1 MAEDGQHAQYGRG
14 EPLGASYRLVELL
27 GTGASGEVWRT
38 EHTATGEQFAAKLLR
53 AELAA
58 EPDVV
63 ERFVRE
69 RSVLLALRH
78 PSIVRVRDLVVEGD
92 RLAIV
97 MDLVRGGSA
106 RDLLLAVGTLPPADA
121 LTITAETLDALA
133 AAHEQNVSHRDVKPD
148 NVLLDS
154 AWTAGRTGDVRVS
167 DFGIA
172 SVVAE
177 RDRKTTGLLGTPQYM
192 APESISQGRSGPAS
206 DVYGAGVMLYELL
219 SGRTPFAG
227 PGTDFAVAYR
237 HVTSTPPR
245 LDVPDALWSTLSSL
259 LAKDPAARPSA
270 VDAAATLRR
279 LARSLRD
286 APALPRAD
294 DPDSFDEVER
304 PATVVRGG
312 SGAAGGAGGVGGG
325 ALSAGA
331 SPAGAGDGDAGSA
344 LAAVD
349 AGPEPELG
357 QAGSQT
363 VIRPLARPPVAVDA
377 GPEPEPP
384 RRRFRRPD
392 WLTNRMLA
400 LGVVGVVLVVVL
412 VVAAVVWLPG
422 AGRKGPPTGAGT
434 AQAASAY
441 QQDRPLPT
449 GLTTTR
455 KAVVDP
461 QAGSVEVS
469 ITYSAQTAPLSG
481 PLLEVL
487 PGADEDADCPAVTWS
502 GEGVTAKR
510 NQPSLT
516 GVDTACAWSLTGVE
530 IEAGGSVTVQASV
543 PQDVVAASGSGDA
556 GSGGTGAGGSG
567 TGGSG
572 SGGSGSGG
580 SGLQEW
586 LDAVGEATTAAVTD
600 QEVTGTAYPVQRLQG
615 VDVRTPDRTVSQTTL
630 PVTLVPVWPS
640 GADELNPLYRSP
652 SAGKPSEMLTDVAG
666 GESGVRFADGC
677 SGALAVSSDGLV
689 VTALSVAPS
698 CTVRA
703 TVGNFTNLESQP
715 FGITT
720 RD

>member
-1 MAEDGQHAQYGRG
+1 MAQDGQHSQYGRG

-69 RSVLLALRH
+69 RSVLLALEH

-97 MDLVRGGSA
+97 MDLVGGGSA
-106 RDLLLAVGTLPPADA
+106 RDLLLAVGTLPPRDA
-121 LTITAETLDALA
+121 LTVTAETLDALA
-133 AAHEQNVSHRDVKPD
+133 AAHGQGVSHRDVKPD
-148 NVLLDS
+148 NVLLDHE
-154 AWTAGRTGDVRVS
+154 WTAGSTGDVRVS

-192 APESISQGRSGPAS
+192 APESISQGRSGPAA

-245 LDVPDALWSTLSSL
+245 LDVPDALWAALSSL

-294 DPDSFDEVER
+294 DPESFDEIER

-312 SGAAGGAGGVGGG
+312 SGAAGAAGGG
-325 ALSAGA
+325 AGTSSADAGA
-331 SPAGAGDGDAGSA
+331 SPAGAADGDAGSA
-344 LAAVD
+344 LAAAD
-349 AGPEPELG
+349 AAGPEPELG

-363 VIRPLARPPVAVDA
+363 VIRPLARPPVAVVTA
-377 GPEPEPP
+377 EPEPP

-422 AGRKGPPTGAGT
+422 AGRKGPATGTGT

-461 QAGSVEVS
+461 QAGTVEVS

-543 PQDVVAASGSGDA
+543 PQDVVAA
-556 GSGGTGAGGSG
+556 
-567 TGGSG
+567 GGSG

-580 SGLQEW
+580 TGLQEW
-586 LDAVGEATTAAVTD
+586 LDAVGAATTAAVTD

>member
-1 MAEDGQHAQYGRG
+1 VAQDGQHAQYGRG

-133 AAHEQNVSHRDVKPD
+133 AAHEQDVSHRDVKPD
-148 NVLLDS
+148 NVLLD
-154 AWTAGRTGDVRVS
+154 AEWTAGATGDVRVS

-245 LDVPDALWSTLSSL
+245 LDVPDALWSALSSF

-286 APALPRAD
+286 APALPRAG
-294 DPDSFDEVER
+294 DPDSFEEVER

-312 SGAAGGAGGVGGG
+312 SGAAGA

-331 SPAGAGDGDAGSA
+331 GASAAGAGASSAGAGASAAGAAGDA
-344 LAAVD
+344 LAAAD

-363 VIRPLARPPVAVDA
+363 VIRPLARPPVAVA
-377 GPEPEPP
+377 AAEPEPP

-434 AQAASAY
+434 AQTASAY

-461 QAGSVEVS
+461 QAGTVEVS

-481 PLLEVL
+481 PLLEVV
-487 PGADEDADCPAVTWS
+487 PGADEDAECPAVTWS

-530 IEAGGSVTVQASV
+530 IEAGGSVTVQATVS
-543 PQDVVAASGSGDA
+543 QDVVAAGESGDA
-556 GSGGTGAGGSG
+556 GSGD
-567 TGGSG
+567 SG
-572 SGGSGSGG
+572 SGGSGAGG

-586 LDAVGEATTAAVTD
+586 LDAVGAATTAAVTD

>member
-1 MAEDGQHAQYGRG
+1 MAEYGQHVQRSQYGEG
-14 EPLGASYRLVELL
+14 EPLGASYRLVQLL

-69 RSVLLALRH
+69 RSVLLALDH

-97 MDLVRGGSA
+97 MDLVGGGSA
-106 RDLLLAVGTLPPADA
+106 RDLLIAVGTLPPSDA

-133 AAHEQNVSHRDVKPD
+133 VAHERDVSHRDVKPD
-148 NVLLDS
+148 NVLLDHE
-154 AWTAGRTGDVRVS
+154 WTAGSTGDVRVS

-192 APESISQGRSGPAS
+192 APESISQGRSGPAA

-245 LDVPDALWSTLSSL
+245 IDVPDALWAALSSL

-286 APALPRAD
+286 TPALERVD
-294 DPDSFDEVER
+294 DPDAFDEVER

-312 SGAAGGAGGVGGG
+312 VGV
-325 ALSAGA
+325 
-331 SPAGAGDGDAGSA
+331 GSA
-344 LAAVD
+344 LVPTDSGDADSSAVVAAEDGPVEP
-349 AGPEPELG
+349 GPEFG
-357 QAGSQT
+357 TAGSQT
-363 VIRPLARPPVAVDA
+363 VIRPLARPVLPAAPAEV
-377 GPEPEPP
+377 ETT
-384 RRRFRRPD
+384 RRRFTRPD
-392 WLTNRMLA
+392 WLTNRMLL
-400 LGVVGVVLVVVL
+400 LGVVGLVLVVVL
-412 VVAAVVWLPG
+412 VIAAVVWLPG
-422 AGRKGPPTGAGT
+422 AGKKRPGGGATGA
-434 AQAASAY
+434 QSASAY

-455 KAVVDP
+455 KAVVN
-461 QAGSVEVS
+461 ASTGTVELS
-469 ITYSAQTAPLSG
+469 ITYAAQTAPLTG

-487 PGADEDADCPAVTWS
+487 PAAAKGADCPAVTWS
-502 GEGVTAKR
+502 GEGISAKR

-516 GVDTACAWSLTGVE
+516 GVDTACAWSVSGVD
-530 IEAGGSVTVQASV
+530 IEAGGSVTVQATV
-543 PQDVVAASGSGDA
+543 PADTIQSGSGSGSGSGSSAGA
-556 GSGGTGAGGSG
+556 GSGAGGSP
-567 TGGSG
+567 
-572 SGGSGSGG
+572 
-580 SGLQEW
+580 LQEW
-586 LDAVGEATTAAVTD
+586 LDAVGTATTAAVTD
-600 QEVTGTAYPVQRLQG
+600 QSVSGTAYPVQRLQG
-615 VDVRTPDRTVSQTTL
+615 IDVRTPDRSVSQTTL

-652 SAGKPSEMLTDVAG
+652 STGRPSEMLVDVAG

-689 VTALSVAPS
+689 VTALSVAPT

-703 TVGNFTNLESQP
+703 TVGNFTNLESDP

>member
-1 MAEDGQHAQYGRG
+1 MAEYGQHAQRSQYGEG
-14 EPLGASYRLVELL
+14 EPLGASYRLVQLL

-69 RSVLLALRH
+69 RSVLLALDH

-97 MDLVRGGSA
+97 MDLVGGGSA
-106 RDLLLAVGTLPPADA
+106 RDLLLAVGTLPPSDA

-133 AAHEQNVSHRDVKPD
+133 VAHERDVSHRDVKPD
-148 NVLLDS
+148 NVLLDHE
-154 AWTAGRTGDVRVS
+154 WTAGSTGDVRVS

-192 APESISQGRSGPAS
+192 APESISQGRSGPAA

-245 LDVPDALWSTLSSL
+245 IDVPDALWAALSSL

-286 APALPRAD
+286 TPALERVD
-294 DPDSFDEVER
+294 DPDAFDEVER

-312 SGAAGGAGGVGGG
+312 VGV
-325 ALSAGA
+325 
-331 SPAGAGDGDAGSA
+331 GSA
-344 LAAVD
+344 LAATDSGD
-349 AGPEPELG
+349 ADSSAVVPAEDAPVEPGPELG
-357 QAGSQT
+357 TAGSQT
-363 VIRPLARPPVAVDA
+363 VIRPLARPVLPAAPAEV
-377 GPEPEPP
+377 ETT
-384 RRRFRRPD
+384 RRRFTRPD
-392 WLTNRMLA
+392 WLTNRMLL
-400 LGVVGVVLVVVL
+400 LGVVGLVLVVVL
-412 VVAAVVWLPG
+412 VIAAVVWLPG
-422 AGRKGPPTGAGT
+422 AGKKRPGGSATGA
-434 AQAASAY
+434 QSASAY

-455 KAVVDP
+455 KAVVNAS
-461 QAGSVEVS
+461 AGTVELS
-469 ITYSAQTAPLSG
+469 ITYAAQTAPLTG

-487 PGADEDADCPAVTWS
+487 PAAAKGADCPAVTWS
-502 GEGVTAKR
+502 GEGISAKR

-516 GVDTACAWSLTGVE
+516 GVDTACAWSVSGVD
-530 IEAGGSVTVQASV
+530 IEAGGSVTVQATV
-543 PQDVVAASGSGDA
+543 PADTIESGSGSSA
-556 GSGGTGAGGSG
+556 GSGSGAGGSP
-567 TGGSG
+567 
-572 SGGSGSGG
+572 
-580 SGLQEW
+580 LQEW
-586 LDAVGEATTAAVTD
+586 LDAVGTATTAAVTD
-600 QEVTGTAYPVQRLQG
+600 QSVSGTAYPVQRLQG
-615 VDVRTPDRTVSQTTL
+615 IDVRTPDRSVSQTTL

-652 SAGKPSEMLTDVAG
+652 STGQPSEMLVDVAG

-689 VTALSVAPS
+689 VTALSVAPT

-703 TVGNFTNLESQP
+703 TVGNFTNLESDP

-720 RD
+720 RA